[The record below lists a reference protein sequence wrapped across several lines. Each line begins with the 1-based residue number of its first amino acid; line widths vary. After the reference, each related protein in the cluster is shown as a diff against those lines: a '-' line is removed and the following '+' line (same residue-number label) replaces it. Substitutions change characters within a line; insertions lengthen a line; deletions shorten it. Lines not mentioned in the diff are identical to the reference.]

1 MANTYTLI
9 EAKTLGSATSSV
21 TFTTIPQTYTDLL
34 LRVSLR
40 SSTAN
45 FPLYLVFNSSSPI
58 NVSSKFLEGSGSAA
72 SSYSDSTGLAG
83 YTGRSIQTTDTFGSG
98 DIYIPNYTSS
108 NAKSFSSD
116 TLNENNGTEA
126 YMAMAALLW
135 TGTAAITQIEVKKL
149 TEDFVTNSTFYLYG
163 ISNS

>member
-9 EAKTLGSATSSV
+9 EAKTLASATSSV
-21 TFTTIPQTYTDLL
+21 TFNSIPQTYTDLL
-34 LRVSLR
+34 LRTSLR
-40 SSTAN
+40 SSTNN
-45 FPLYLVFNSSSPI
+45 FPLYIVFNSASPI
-58 NVSSKFLEGSGSAA
+58 NINGKFLEGTGSTTA
-72 SSYSDSTGLAG
+72 SYNSTDGFAG
-83 YTGRSIQTTDTFGSG
+83 FTGRNNQTANTFSNG

-116 TLNENNGTEA
+116 TLNENNDAEA

-163 ISNS
+163 IKNS

>member
-9 EAKTLGSATSSV
+9 EAKTLASATASV

-45 FPLYLVFNSSSPI
+45 FPLFLVFNSSSPI

-72 SSYSDSTGLAG
+72 SSYSDSSGLAG
-83 YTGRSIQTTDTFGSG
+83 YTARSTQTADTFGSG

-116 TLNENNGTEA
+116 TLNENNATEA

-149 TEDFVTNSTFYLYG
+149 LEDFVTNSTFYLYG
-163 ISNS
+163 IKNS